1 MAGVRSTRVRRG
13 IARSDLVVGQF
24 DGDSLGGLENGTGRE
39 HIRRMENVHK
49 CTSVLRP
56 LIAEAKTNGIPL
68 AENAINELVA
78 VTPAP
83 LQRDALES
91 VRSVVKAHRDAAGS
105 SSSQCDFADTVNDYI
120 EKLVRSLV

>member
-1 MAGVRSTRVRRG
+1 V
-13 IARSDLVVGQF
+13 I
-24 DGDSLGGLENGTGRE
+24 GLENGAGSAHTRG
-39 HIRRMENVHK
+39 MENVHK

-56 LIAEAKTNGIPL
+56 LIAEANTNGIPL

-78 VTPAP
+78 VTPVA

-120 EKLVRSLV
+120 ERLVRSLV